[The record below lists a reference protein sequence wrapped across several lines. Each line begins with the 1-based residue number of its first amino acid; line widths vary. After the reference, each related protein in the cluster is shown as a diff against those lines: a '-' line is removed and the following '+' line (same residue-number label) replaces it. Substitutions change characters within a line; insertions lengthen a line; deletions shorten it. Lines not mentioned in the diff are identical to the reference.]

1 MQVASAAP
9 LSEGQGS
16 RGWEMWVQGGDEGE
30 KALPVGGG
38 QATEPMTSLEGGR
51 HRSYT
56 EYLLTKPY
64 GAGTG

>member
-30 KALPVGGG
+30 KALPMGGG
-38 QATEPMTSLEGGR
+38 AGRRTNDVFRRRETSTATLSIC
-51 HRSYT
+51 
-56 EYLLTKPY
+56 
-64 GAGTG
+64 